1 MAQQFRLVKYYNL
14 PRYNVIYL
22 LDPTS
27 TIFPSYSHYISHY
40 IPHYVSII
48 YHYIDIPIIY
58 PLYSHHIFIYYIL
71 VYIYIERERETE
83 IPYMVGSESWWR
95 WAQGFALHLE
105 GRCWAG
111 RQASSRGTNWS
122 GWTLAMG
129 QWSIESQAHLG
140 ILGSWIWIDM
150 GIANNNMP
158 GISEMIFSWGLN
170 RMFTPGFTRGDIQE
184 CFWQLFPCEQWYSKT
199 SVDWW

>member
-1 MAQQFRLVKYYNL
+1 MRRKESLWGFWWPFTPWSKEGIRRRNGHLHEKHQSFLAMVPILWVNYNDLTATSLEIIVNKGNHPQMAQQFRLVKYYNL

-71 VYIYIERERETE
+71 VYIYI
-83 IPYMVGSESWWR
+83 
-95 WAQGFALHLE
+95 
-105 GRCWAG
+105 
-111 RQASSRGTNWS
+111 
-122 GWTLAMG
+122 
-129 QWSIESQAHLG
+129 
-140 ILGSWIWIDM
+140 
-150 GIANNNMP
+150 
-158 GISEMIFSWGLN
+158 
-170 RMFTPGFTRGDIQE
+170 
-184 CFWQLFPCEQWYSKT
+184 
-199 SVDWW
+199 

>member
-71 VYIYIERERETE
+71 VYIYIERERERQRSH
-83 IPYMVGSESWWR
+83 IWLAPKAGDVGPKDLR
-95 WAQGFALHLE
+95 FILKDGAGPDAKLLAE
-105 GRCWAG
+105 GRIG
-111 RQASSRGTNWS
+111 
-122 GWTLAMG
+122 LA
-129 QWSIESQAHLG
+129 EHLPWVSDPSKARP
-140 ILGSWIWIDM
+140 ILGSWDLGYGLI
-150 GIANNNMP
+150 
-158 GISEMIFSWGLN
+158 WGLPTTTCQA
-170 RMFTPGFTRGDIQE
+170 FQ
-184 CFWQLFPCEQWYSKT
+184 K
-199 SVDWW
+199 